1 MSNKVLITG
10 GPGTGKTSIAKELLN
25 RGYFCFPEIVRDL
38 KSSKRNQGINNYFD
52 SNPVEFT
59 EKLFELRINQY
70 KKEINSD
77 TIFYDRGPID
87 SLAYL
92 HYKGINYPDK
102 LIDNSKSINYDF
114 CFIANPWK
122 KIYVND
128 EIREESFD
136 QCKIINKSIISTYQY
151 FDIDL
156 ISLPYESINDR
167 VEFILE
173 KLKT

>member
-52 SNPVEFT
+52 SKPLEFT

-92 HYKGINYPDK
+92 HYQGINYPDK

-136 QCKIINKSIISTYQY
+136 QCKIINKSIISTYEY